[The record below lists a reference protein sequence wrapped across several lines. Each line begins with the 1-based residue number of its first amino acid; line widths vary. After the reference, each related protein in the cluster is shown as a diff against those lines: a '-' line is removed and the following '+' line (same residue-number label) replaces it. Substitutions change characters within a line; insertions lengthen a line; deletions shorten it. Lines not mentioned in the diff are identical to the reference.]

1 MEKMYRIEQIPSIA
15 KELVEQYGSHPVW
28 VFHAPM
34 GAGKTTLISTICKVM
49 GVEDTVSSP
58 TFSLMNE
65 YMAGNK
71 LIVHMDWYRIEGEE
85 EAARA
90 GLAAAMYEADHCFI
104 EWPEKA
110 SLIVPEDALHLTIE
124 IVDPITRK
132 IIVQ

>member
-1 MEKMYRIEQIPSIA
+1 MEKMYPFEQIALIA
-15 KELVEQYGSHPVW
+15 KELVDTYSNHPVW

-49 GVEDTVSSP
+49 GVEDAVSSP

-65 YMAGNK
+65 YQVGK
-71 LIVHMDWYRIEGEE
+71 KTIVHMDWYRIDGEV

-90 GLAAAMYEADHCFI
+90 GLVAAIDEADYCFI

-110 SLIVPEDALHLTIE
+110 PGIVPENALHLTIE
-124 IVDPITRK
+124 ITDPVTRK
-132 IIVQ
+132 IIVR

>member
-1 MEKMYRIEQIPSIA
+1 MEKMYPFEQIPLIA
-15 KELVEQYGSHPVW
+15 KELIDAYGAQPVW

-34 GAGKTTLISTICKVM
+34 GAGKTTLISTICKTM
-49 GVEDTVSSP
+49 GVEDSISSP

-65 YMAGNK
+65 YQAGK
-71 LIVHMDWYRIEGEE
+71 KTIVHMDWYRIETEE

-90 GLAAAMYEADHCFI
+90 GLVAAIEEADYCFI

-110 SLIVPEDALHLTIE
+110 PGIVPENALHITIE
-124 IVDPITRK
+124 IIDPSTRK

>member
-1 MEKMYRIEQIPSIA
+1 MEKMYPFEQIALIA
-15 KELVEQYGSHPVW
+15 KELVDTYSNHPVW

-34 GAGKTTLISTICKVM
+34 GAGKTTLISTICKAM
-49 GVEDTVSSP
+49 GVEDAVSSP

-65 YMAGNK
+65 YQVGK
-71 LIVHMDWYRIEGEE
+71 KTIVHMDWYRIDGEV

-90 GLAAAMYEADHCFI
+90 GMVAAIDEADYCFI

-110 SLIVPEDALHLTIE
+110 PGIVPENALHLTIE
-124 IVDPITRK
+124 IIDPVTRK

>member
-1 MEKMYRIEQIPSIA
+1 MEKMYPFEQIALIA
-15 KELVEQYGSHPVW
+15 KELVDTYSNHPVW

-34 GAGKTTLISTICKVM
+34 GAGKTTLISTICKAM
-49 GVEDTVSSP
+49 GVEDAVSSP

-65 YMAGNK
+65 YQVGK
-71 LIVHMDWYRIEGEE
+71 KTIVHMDWYRIDGEV

-90 GLAAAMYEADHCFI
+90 GLVAAIDEADYCFI

-110 SLIVPEDALHLTIE
+110 PGIVPENALHLTIE
-124 IVDPITRK
+124 IFDPVTRK

>member
-1 MEKMYRIEQIPSIA
+1 MEKMYPFEQIALIA
-15 KELVEQYGSHPVW
+15 KELVDTYSNHPVW

-34 GAGKTTLISTICKVM
+34 GAGKTTLISTICKAM
-49 GVEDTVSSP
+49 GVEDAVSSP

-65 YMAGNK
+65 YQVGK
-71 LIVHMDWYRIEGEE
+71 KTIVHMDWYRIDGEV

-90 GLAAAMYEADHCFI
+90 GLVAAIDEADYCFI

-110 SLIVPEDALHLTIE
+110 PGIVPENALHLTIE
-124 IVDPITRK
+124 IIDPVTRK

>member
-1 MEKMYRIEQIPSIA
+1 MEKMYRLEQIPSIA
-15 KELVEQYGSHPVW
+15 KDLVEQYGSHPVW

-65 YMAGNK
+65 YQAGK
-71 LIVHMDWYRIEGEE
+71 KTIVHMDWYRIEGEE
-85 EAARA
+85 EATRS
-90 GLAAAMYEADHCFI
+90 GLAAAIDEADYCFI

-110 SLIVPEDALHLTIE
+110 PGIIPENALHITIE
-124 IVDPITRK
+124 IINPSTRK

>member
-1 MEKMYRIEQIPSIA
+1 MEKMYPFEQISSVA
-15 KELVEQYGSHPVW
+15 KALIDTYGNYPVW

-49 GVEDTVSSP
+49 GVDDAVSSP

-65 YMAGNK
+65 YQVGK
-71 LIVHMDWYRIEGEE
+71 KTIVHMDWYRIDGEE

-90 GLAAAMYEADHCFI
+90 GLVAAIDEADYCFI

-110 SLIVPEDALHLTIE
+110 PGIIPENALHITIE
-124 IVDPITRK
+124 IIDQGTRK

>member
-1 MEKMYRIEQIPSIA
+1 MEKMYRLEQIPLVA
-15 KELVEQYGSHPVW
+15 KELLDAYGDYPVW

-34 GAGKTTLISTICKVM
+34 GAGKTTLVSTICKAM
-49 GVEDTVSSP
+49 GVEDQVSSP

-65 YMAGNK
+65 YQVGNK

-85 EAARA
+85 EATRA
-90 GLAAAMYEADHCFI
+90 GLAAAIDEADYCFI

-110 SLIVPEDALHLTIE
+110 PGIVPENALHLQIE
-124 IVDPITRK
+124 ILDPITRK